1 MHVILAGASGLIG
14 SALAEALGTQAN
26 RVTRLVRRAPRT
38 ADEVQWEPGRVS
50 LDPRALEGAD
60 AVVALGGASIGKLPW
75 SEAYR
80 KQILDSRVIATRTI
94 ADALEALGEG
104 APAFLSA
111 SAVGYYGSAPGRVLD
126 ESSPAGDTFLA
137 RVCVEWE
144 REALRAE
151 HVSRVALL
159 RTAMVLHP
167 EGVLRPLMLLTKLGI
182 SGPIGGGQQIWP
194 WISLDDEVRAI
205 MHVLTS
211 EISGPV
217 NLVAPEPANNRDIGG
232 ELARQLRRPF
242 IVPAPAFAVRA
253 ALGKDAA
260 DSLLLADAHVVPSVL
275 EANGFT
281 FAHPDLESAF
291 EVALREKRG

>member
-14 SALAEALGTQAN
+14 SALAEALEARGT
-26 RVTRLVRRAPRT
+26 RVTWLVRRAPRT
-38 ADEVQWEPGRVS
+38 AHEVQWQPGRVS
-50 LDPRALEGAD
+50 LDPRVLEGAD

-75 SEAYR
+75 TAKYR

-94 ADALEALGEG
+94 ADALCSLGED

-111 SAVGYYGSAPGRVLD
+111 SAVGYYGSAPGQMLD
-126 ESSPAGDTFLA
+126 ESAPAGETFLA

-144 REALRAE
+144 REALRAADAT
-151 HVSRVALL
+151 RVALL

-167 EGVLRPLMLLTKLGI
+167 DGVLGPLMLLTKLGV
-182 SGPIGGGQQIWP
+182 SGPIGGGRQIWP
-194 WISLDDEVRAI
+194 CISLDDEVRAI
-205 MHVLTS
+205 IHVLDS
-211 EISGPV
+211 EISGAV
-217 NLVAPEPANNRDIGG
+217 NLTAPSAASNREIGG

-242 IVPAPAFAVRA
+242 LVPAPAFAVRA

-275 EANGFT
+275 EASGFT
-281 FAHPDLESAF
+281 FAHPDVASAF
-291 EVALREKRG
+291 EVALREE